1 MKLSDFIQP
10 FSIESFIY
18 ALAAVFV
25 LIESINLPVRLK
37 IAFNL
42 KISKEYKLIDCM
54 PCLSFWLSLLL
65 TFNPTVAFAVFITI
79 KFYEKH
85 KF

>member
-1 MKLSDFIQP
+1 MKLPDVIQP
-10 FSIESFIY
+10 FSIEAFIY
-18 ALAAVFV
+18 ALSMVFV
-25 LIESINLPVRLK
+25 LIESINLPVRIK
-37 IAFNL
+37 IALNL

-79 KFYEKH
+79 KFYERTKL
-85 KF
+85 